1 MAKLTEQEITIESGL
16 FAAKIYA
23 EFRNDET
30 DSIFIELSI
39 DGCPVTWA
47 LNHRY
52 GQICILHAG
61 ELQRD
66 WERLNAL
73 IAPEFAKILQKEISK
88 LIS

>member
-16 FAAKIYA
+16 FSAHIYA
-23 EFRNDET
+23 EFRNGET
-30 DSIFIELSI
+30 DSIFIELCI

-47 LNHRY
+47 LNHRH

-61 ELQRD
+61 QLLRD

-73 IAPEFAKILQKEISK
+73 INPEFAKILQSEISK
-88 LIS
+88 LIN